1 MPVSHPVSATS
12 PGRPIARLALEL
24 RFTGSGLLA
33 LGIACLV
40 VAAASRDVAAA
51 RLAVPFVVAF
61 VAVGGFSLYNSRWL
75 RAAPRPAAAPGVRI
89 EEARLTA
96 RRVLVSL
103 LLPLIAVGVAAAL
116 GPGLAVVMGGVV
128 AGVGAVDIRN
138 FRWVR
143 ERERAEGGEIYRE
156 LGGSPFAGGK
166 RALYTRPM

>member
-1 MPVSHPVSATS
+1 VSATS

-24 RFTGSGLLA
+24 RLTGSGLVA
-33 LGIACLV
+33 LGIACLI
-40 VAAASRDVAAA
+40 VAAASGDIGLA
-51 RLAVPFVVAF
+51 RLAVPFLVAF
-61 VAVGGFSLYNSRWL
+61 AAVGGFSLYNSRWM
-75 RAAPRPAAAPGVRI
+75 RSAARPDAAPGARV
-89 EEARLTA
+89 EAPRLTM

-103 LLPLIAVGVAAAL
+103 VLPLIAVGVAAAL

-143 ERERAEGGEIYRE
+143 ERERHEGDVLFRE

-166 RALYTRPM
+166 RPLYTRPM